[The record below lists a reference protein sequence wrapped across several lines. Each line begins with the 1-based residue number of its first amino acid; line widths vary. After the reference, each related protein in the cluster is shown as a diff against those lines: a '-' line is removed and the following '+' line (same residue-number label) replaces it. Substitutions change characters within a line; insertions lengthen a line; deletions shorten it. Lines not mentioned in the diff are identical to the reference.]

1 MTFFIFSNAAHAT
14 FSIKVSD
21 TVIKYGKT
29 DIDIRCIVNGT
40 SLKSIGSIQLKKS
53 NTNIVLI
60 SDSGIFWQDKILETR
75 SKINAF
81 IENVQFS
88 YLHLKIV
95 ACNVERTDEATYFCD
110 LFAIEEDFSLS
121 LRSSSE
127 IYMNI
132 TGKKVIFCQALY
144 AALNI
149 ISTMLKNSEARQKHR
164 L

>member
-1 MTFFIFSNAAHAT
+1 MTFFIFSNAAYAT
-14 FSIKVSD
+14 FSIKVTD

-29 DIDIRCIVNGT
+29 DIDFLCIVNGT

-132 TGKKVIFCQALY
+132 TGKKVIFLSIFKCC
-144 AALNI
+144 I
-149 ISTMLKNSEARQKHR
+149 KHYF
-164 L
+164 

>member
-1 MTFFIFSNAAHAT
+1 MTIFIVPNAAYAT
-14 FSIKVSD
+14 LSIKVTD
-21 TVIKYGKT
+21 KVIKYGKT
-29 DIDIRCIVNGT
+29 DIDILCNVNGT

-60 SDSGIFWQDKILETR
+60 SDSGIFWQDKILGTR
-75 SKINAF
+75 SKRNAS

-95 ACNVERTDEATYFCD
+95 ACNVERIDEATYFCD

-121 LRSSSE
+121 LLSSSE

-132 TGKKVIFCQALY
+132 TGKKFIFVKLY
-144 AALNI
+144 
-149 ISTMLKNSEARQKHR
+149 MLH
-164 L
+164 

>member
-1 MTFFIFSNAAHAT
+1 MVSPKYDIFHFFSNAAYAT
-14 FSIKVSD
+14 ISIKVTD

-29 DIDIRCIVNGT
+29 NIDILGIVNGT
-40 SLKSIGSIQLKKS
+40 SLKSIERIQLIKS

-75 SKINAF
+75 SKINAS
-81 IENVQFS
+81 IENVQFA

-132 TGKKVIFCQALY
+132 TGKKVIFVKLY
-144 AALNI
+144 
-149 ISTMLKNSEARQKHR
+149 MLH
-164 L
+164 